1 MKKIRLIKYW
11 KTLLLLIGMSLF
23 TSSIFAQNVTLR
35 GRVVDQKGE
44 ALIGATIKVDGTQNA
59 GTTTDISGNFTLLA
73 APGVASLSISYTGY
87 VTLKVPVSNG
97 STNLGTLILASDAN
111 NLADVVIVG
120 YGTLKKQDVTGTIA
134 TVDAKVLQEI
144 PATNVFEQLKGRVAG
159 LDVVTG
165 ANGVPAITIRGNRT
179 IGNPGADQPLIVL
192 DGVPFRNS
200 IENINPN
207 DIKSVDVLKGASA
220 TAIYGSRGSG
230 GVLLITTNRGR
241 VGQTQVSLDSYYGI
255 NTLQGELKV
264 LDAAGYAQ
272 LKKDVL
278 RGSIMQN
285 SNFSDPNSLT
295 PAEQAGIAN
304 GTNTNWSK
312 LLIRNGFQTDHS
324 LRISGGSEKTQFTV
338 GLGYNQ
344 VRGLQVRNN
353 TQRITLNTSI
363 DHRVSKLLKLGVSIQ
378 NTLRLTEA
386 GGGDNYGTAQWFS
399 PLVSPYNPDGSL
411 NPTPLI
417 GSQDGSATNP
427 LLQGS
432 LPNAYYNNTRGFVN
446 NDVVYAEF
454 SPLPHFKYRYQVGYS
469 YSQSLQGQ
477 YNGIN
482 GASVVAINRTS
493 ASTNNNMFYAL
504 TQEHLLTYDNSFGKH
519 NINFIAGYTQETTH
533 TENSGVNVLGI
544 PQDANINS
552 NLGLGTFNAFQNN
565 QWQET
570 GLISYLSRLNYAFAN
585 KYDVTATFR
594 IDGNSVLAQ
603 GNQFTNYPSIGLGWV
618 ISNEDF
624 MRQYTFIDN
633 LKLRAGYGVTST
645 ISGNPYQTLGQ
656 LSQNNF
662 QYGGAAGGNAQG
674 VRVSTLVNSK
684 LTWQRTADFNL
695 ALDFSLFKG
704 RLTGTIEGY
713 AQKTTGI
720 ILNNILP
727 VTNGSPNQNTNLG
740 NTSNR
745 GIELTLSS
753 INLQGRNGL
762 SWSTDFNIG
771 FARERIDYLPN
782 GAPFNIGA
790 GTWVGQPLS
799 VIYDLRKIGIWQI
812 SDSPGIDPARTAAA
826 GGQTVYQPIAGIS
839 PAQYPGQIRV
849 QDLDGNGVINA
860 NDNQIIG
867 HSNPNYTFGFTN
879 RVTYR
884 NFDLSI
890 VIQGRM
896 GFTTVVPYIS
906 SSNSNNQGWQ
916 YLNIGRHNQPVI
928 PYWTPENTS
937 GTFPMP
943 NTTQGNYYST
953 LQYYDGSFIRA
964 KSINIGYRL
973 PAELLKKVGI
983 SSLRVYANVTNP
995 FFIYAPVRNNGFSV
1009 PDAESTGGVQPNVFT
1024 TSGNIGGNGGTGG
1037 QSRAVGLNAGQQ
1049 IQSFVFGINARF

>member
-1 MKKIRLIKYW
+1 MEKIRLIKHW

-23 TSSIFAQNVTLR
+23 TGSIFAQNINLR

-44 ALIGATIKVDGTQNA
+44 ALIGATIKVVGTQNA
-59 GTTTDISGNFTLLA
+59 GTTTDISGNFALI
-73 APGVASLSISYTGY
+73 ASSGTTALSISYTGY
-87 VTLKVPVSNG
+87 ITLNVPVTNG
-97 STNLGTLILASDAN
+97 STNLGNLVLASDAN
-111 NLADVVIVG
+111 NLADVVVVG
-120 YGTLKKQDVTGTIA
+120 YGTLRRQDVTGTVA
-134 TVDAKVLQEI
+134 TVDAKVLQEV

-165 ANGVPAITIRGNRT
+165 SNGLPSITIRGNRT
-179 IGNPGADQPLIVL
+179 IGNPGADAPLIVL

-241 VGQTQVSLDSYYGI
+241 VGQAQVSLDSYYGI

-264 LDAAGYAQ
+264 LDAAGYQQ
-272 LKKDVL
+272 LKVDVL
-278 RGSIMQN
+278 RGSKLQN
-285 SNFSDPNSLT
+285 SNLTDPNSLT

-304 GTNTNWSK
+304 GTNTNWAK
-312 LLIRNGFQTDHS
+312 LLIKNGLITDHS

-338 GLGYNQ
+338 GMGYNM
-344 VRGLQVRNN
+344 VKGLQTRNN
-353 TQRITLNTSI
+353 TQRITLNTAI
-363 DHRVSKLLKLGVSIQ
+363 DHRVSNFLKIGVSIQ
-378 NTLRLTEA
+378 NSLRLIEA

-399 PLVSPYNPDGSL
+399 PLVSPYNADGSI
-411 NPTPLI
+411 NPTPLV
-417 GSQDGSATNP
+417 GSQDNSSINP

-432 LPNAYYNNTRGFVN
+432 LPNAYYNHTRGFVN
-446 NDVVYAEF
+446 NDIVYAEF
-454 SPLPHFKYRYQVGYS
+454 SLTKHLKYKYQVGYS

-482 GASVVAINRTS
+482 GANILAVNKTT

-504 TQEHLLTYDNSFGKH
+504 TQEHLVTYDNNFGKH
-519 NINFIAGYTQETTH
+519 NINFVAGYTQETTH
-533 TENSGVNVLGI
+533 TENSGANVLGV

-565 QWQET
+565 AWSET
-570 GLISYLSRLNYAFAN
+570 GLISYLTRLNYVFDH

-594 IDGNSVLAQ
+594 VDGNSVLSSA
-603 GNQFTNYPSIGLGWV
+603 NQFTSYPSVGLGWV
-618 ISNEDF
+618 ITNEDF
-624 MRQYTFIDN
+624 MKNYPFIDN
-633 LKLRAGYGVTST
+633 LKLRAGYGETST
-645 ISGNPYQTLGQ
+645 ISGSPYQTLGQ
-656 LSQNNF
+656 LSQSNF
-662 QYGGAAGGNAQG
+662 QYGGATAGNAQG
-674 VRVSTLVNSK
+674 VRVNTLINPD
-684 LTWQRTADFNL
+684 LTWQRTKDLNL
-695 ALDFSLFKG
+695 ALDFSILKG

-727 VTNGSPNQNTNLG
+727 ATIGASNQNANLG
-740 NTSNR
+740 NSSNR
-745 GIELTLSS
+745 GLELTLSS
-753 INLQGRNGL
+753 INIQGKNGL

-771 FARERIDYLPN
+771 FARERIDALPN
-782 GAPFNIGA
+782 GAPFNINSGL
-790 GTWVGQPLS
+790 WVGQPLS
-799 VIYDLRKIGIWQI
+799 VLYDLRKIGIWQI
-812 SDSPGIDPARTAAA
+812 SDSPGLDAAKTASA
-826 GGQTVYQPIAGIS
+826 GSPVYQPIAGIS

-849 QDLDGNGVINA
+849 QDLNNDGKIDA

-879 RVTYR
+879 RFTYR

-906 SSNSNNQGWQ
+906 SSNSNAQGWQ
-916 YLNIGRHNQPVI
+916 FLNIGRHNQPVI
-928 PYWTPENTS
+928 PYWTPENPA

-943 NTTQGNYYST
+943 NTAQGNYYST

-964 KSINIGYRL
+964 KSINLGYRFSGDV
-973 PAELLKKVGI
+973 LKRVGI

-995 FFIYAPVRNNGFSV
+995 FFLYAPVRGFGFSV
-1009 PDAESTGGVQPNVFT
+1009 PDAESTGGITPNLMT
-1024 TSGNIGGNGGTGG
+1024 ASGNVAGYQGAGTTFRG
-1037 QSRAVGLNAGQQ
+1037 VGLNAGQQ
-1049 IQSFVFGINARF
+1049 VQTFIFGINARF

>member
-1 MKKIRLIKYW
+1 MEKIKLINYW
-11 KTLLLLIGMSLF
+11 KTVLLLIGMSLF
-23 TSSIFAQNVTLR
+23 AGNIYAQGTIN
-35 GRVVDQKGE
+35 GRVVDQTGE
-44 ALIGATIKVDGTQNA
+44 PLIGATVKITGQNDGV
-59 GTTTDISGNFTLLA
+59 TTDISGNFAIRGTTNIT
-73 APGVASLSISYTGY
+73 SLTISYIGY
-87 VTLKVPVSNG
+87 VTLNVPVRSG
-97 STNLGTLILASDAN
+97 STNLGNIVLASDAN
-111 NLADVVIVG
+111 NLSEVVVVG
-120 YGTLKKQDVTGTIA
+120 YGTLKKQDVTGTVV

-165 ANGVPAITIRGNRT
+165 ANGLPSITIRGNRT

-241 VGQTQVSLDSYYGI
+241 VGQAQVSLDSYYGI
-255 NTLQGELKV
+255 NTLQGELNV
-264 LDAAGYAQ
+264 LDAAGYIQ

-285 SNFSDPNSLT
+285 SSVTDPNSLT

-304 GTNTNWSK
+304 GTNTNWAK
-312 LLIRNGFQTDHS
+312 LLIKNGFITDHS
-324 LRISGGSEKTQFTV
+324 LRISGGNEKTQYTV
-338 GLGYNQ
+338 GMGYNQ
-344 VRGLQVRNN
+344 VKGLQARNN
-353 TQRITLNTSI
+353 TQRITLNTAI
-363 DHRVSKLLKLGVSIQ
+363 DHRVSKLLKFGVSIQ
-378 NTLRLTEA
+378 NSLRLIEA
-386 GGGDNYGTAQWFS
+386 SGGDNYGTAQWFS
-399 PLVSPYNPDGSL
+399 PLISPYNADGSI
-411 NPTPLI
+411 NPTPLV
-417 GSQDGSATNP
+417 GSQDQATANP

-432 LPNAYYNNTRGFVN
+432 LPDAYYNSTRGFVN
-446 NDVVYAEF
+446 NDIVYAEF
-454 SPLPHFKYRYQVGYS
+454 SPIEHFKYRYQVGYS

-482 GASVVAINRTS
+482 GAGIVAINRTS
-493 ASTNNNMFYAL
+493 ASTNNNSFYAL
-504 TQEHLLTYDNSFGKH
+504 TQEHLLTYDNKFGKH
-519 NINFIAGYTQETTH
+519 NINFVAGYTQETTH

-544 PQDANINS
+544 PQDANRNS

-565 QWQET
+565 AWNET
-570 GLISYLSRLNYAFAN
+570 GLISYLTRLNYAFAN

-594 IDGNSVLAQ
+594 VDGNSVLAQ
-603 GNQFTNYPSIGLGWV
+603 GKQFTSYPSIGLGWV

-624 MRQYTFIDN
+624 MRQFAFVDN
-633 LKLRAGYGVTST
+633 LKLRAGYGETST

-656 LSQNNF
+656 LSQNNY
-662 QYGGAAGGNAQG
+662 QYGGSAAGNAQG
-674 VRVSTLVNSK
+674 VRVSNLVNSQ

-695 ALDFSLFKG
+695 ALDFSILKG
-704 RLTGTIEGY
+704 RISGSIEGY

-727 VTNGSPNQNTNLG
+727 VTTGAANQNSNLG
-740 NTSNR
+740 NSSNR
-745 GIELTLSS
+745 GIEVTLST
-753 INLQGRNGL
+753 INVRGRNGL
-762 SWSTDFNIG
+762 SWTTDFNIG
-771 FARERIDYLPN
+771 FARERIDLLPN
-782 GAPFNIGA
+782 GAPFNIGS
-790 GTWVGQPLS
+790 GLWVGQPLS

-812 SDSPGIDPARTAAA
+812 SDSPGLDAARTATA
-826 GGQTVYQPIAGIS
+826 GQPVYQPIAGIS

-849 QDLDGNGVINA
+849 EDVDKNGVIN
-860 NDNQIIG
+860 NLDNQILG

-879 RVTYR
+879 RVSYR
-884 NFDLSI
+884 NFDLSV

-906 SSNSNNQGWQ
+906 SSNSNAQGWQ
-916 YLNIGRHNQPVI
+916 FLNIGRHNQPVI
-928 PYWTPENTS
+928 PYWTPENPG

-943 NTTQGNYYST
+943 NTAQGNYYST

-964 KSINIGYRL
+964 KSINLGYNV
-973 PAELLKKVGI
+973 PSTVLKKVGI

-1009 PDAESTGGVQPNVFT
+1009 PDAESTAGVTPNAFSA
-1024 TSGNIGGNGGTGG
+1024 SGNVGGNGGQGG
-1037 QSRAVGLNAGQQ
+1037 QSRSVGLNAGQQ